1 MKSVLVVDD
10 HPVWRDALTQLIQAS
25 GEFRVMF
32 QAGSCAEAR
41 VVLARN
47 SFDLAT
53 VDLSLPDGNGLSLLS
68 DIKTTQEDCAAVVIT
83 AEGSVSAAVR
93 ALDAGALGFLSKTI
107 SSVSLT
113 RNLHQV
119 MSGGLALDGDMAVD
133 VLNRRRKQGSADS
146 LSDREIEVLE
156 LMCRGVTSTV
166 DLMEQMHLSERSVK
180 NALSS
185 LYVKLAVLDRAGAV
199 AAAFRDGLVD
209 SANLTYRR
217 T

>member
-1 MKSVLVVDD
+1 
-10 HPVWRDALTQLIQAS
+10 
-25 GEFRVMF
+25 
-32 QAGSCAEAR
+32 
-41 VVLARN
+41 
-47 SFDLAT
+47 
-53 VDLSLPDGNGLSLLS
+53 
-68 DIKTTQEDCAAVVIT
+68 
-83 AEGSVSAAVR
+83 
-93 ALDAGALGFLSKTI
+93 
-107 SSVSLT
+107 
-113 RNLHQV
+113 